1 MISISRKIALN
12 RTPQVWQIYPLGIHF
27 PQCHV
32 LSINR
37 PQIYNLPNTTLEP
50 YLGIEAGITGT
61 NHNLCRLDPHPNAAN
76 RSSHKSIA
84 SEIGIWLLVNPI

>member
-1 MISISRKIALN
+1 MITISRKIALN

-27 PQCHV
+27 PHCHV

-37 PQIYNLPNTTLEP
+37 PQIYNPPNTTLP
-50 YLGIEAGITGT
+50 TEAGITGT
-61 NHNLCRLDPHPNAAN
+61 NYNLCRLDPHPNAAN

-84 SEIGIWLLVNPI
+84 SEIGIWLLANAI